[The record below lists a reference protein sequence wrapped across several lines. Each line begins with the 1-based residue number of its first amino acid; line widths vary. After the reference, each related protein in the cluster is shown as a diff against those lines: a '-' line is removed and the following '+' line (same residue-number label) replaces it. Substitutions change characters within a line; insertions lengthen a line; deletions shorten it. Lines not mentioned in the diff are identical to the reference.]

1 MLKEGV
7 LMAEQITK
15 LKNLEKLRKL
25 HDLSVDELMERLG
38 RNRVTYYTW
47 QEKGALPSSDVVKLH
62 EIFDVSTD
70 LLLDVK
76 PLLLE

>member
-1 MLKEGV
+1 
-7 LMAEQITK
+7 MAEQITK
-15 LKNLEKLRKL
+15 LENLEKLRKL
-25 HDLSVDELMERLG
+25 HGLSVDELMDKLD

-47 QEKGALPSSDVVKLH
+47 QEKGAMPSSDVVKLH
-62 EIFDVSTD
+62 EIFNVSTD